1 MGTREPLDDGPR
13 YFREL
18 QDLAA
23 ANSAW
28 VTLHEDLSRTD
39 LSGLTGRLLY
49 GIHAQVEEHFGIA
62 PAEALLGGCIPFV
75 HDSGG
80 QAEIVDRDR
89 RLCFSTEEDAVRK
102 LSAVMR
108 DGSLQ
113 TAILESLAPRELF
126 TPDRFVEGLR
136 NAVRQLAGSD

>member
-1 MGTREPLDDGPR
+1 M
-13 YFREL
+13 
-18 QDLAA
+18 
-23 ANSAW
+23 
-28 VTLHEDLSRTD
+28 
-39 LSGLTGRLLY
+39 
-49 GIHAQVEEHFGIA
+49 
-62 PAEALLGGCIPFV
+62 
-75 HDSGG
+75 
-80 QAEIVDRDR
+80 DRDR
-89 RLCFSTEEDAVRK
+89 RLCFSMEEDAVRK